1 MLFKTLQNL
10 SEVDSS
16 ETYVHLASNEV
27 VILLE
32 FDDEIF
38 FCSSLFQIDGI
49 TIRLLDDVPGGP
61 ITKFFRFTRNTLDFD
76 FEDES
81 PLGEVYMH
89 LSYALW
95 AFKFRIIFMV
105 AKKRYYSLYQTKE
118 ELLRV
123 LGLQEE
129 KGSSLEFLRRSY
141 KVSSLVY
148 YNGLFYICD

>member
-1 MLFKTLQNL
+1 MLISPKSQNRRTSNL
-10 SEVDSS
+10 SETTLD
-16 ETYVHLASNEV
+16 L
-27 VILLE
+27 
-32 FDDEIF
+32 
-38 FCSSLFQIDGI
+38 IDGI

-81 PLGEVYMH
+81 PLGE
-89 LSYALW
+89 
-95 AFKFRIIFMV
+95 
-105 AKKRYYSLYQTKE
+105 TKE

-141 KVSSLVY
+141 KTATWFAEAVDLEASSAWLAEQQ
-148 YNGLFYICD
+148 N